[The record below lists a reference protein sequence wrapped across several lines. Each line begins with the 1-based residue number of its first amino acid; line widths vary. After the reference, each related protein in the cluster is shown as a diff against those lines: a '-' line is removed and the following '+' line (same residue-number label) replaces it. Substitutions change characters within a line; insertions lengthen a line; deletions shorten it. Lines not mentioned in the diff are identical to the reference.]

1 MSVGSAVSTS
11 RHLVRRGGESNFAV
25 PPAFVD
31 RSKGFRRWAIVGE
44 ESPAV
49 HTGFAICT
57 LEAGGWVA
65 AHVHSYEETVY
76 LLEGEAELTT
86 TEGTFRL
93 RGGDYGVIPVGVI
106 HSWRGLPK
114 GARWAQMMAPQPRAR
129 FGSDT
134 YFPKE
139 GSVPPTERVGEG
151 IGVPIDVRDPR
162 TRSFGHIEASNMD
175 VSKQTQDQLA
185 VSASM
190 RTALLAYSGI
200 TVKMMVDSDLGAQLS
215 TMFMVQYEPNGVAG
229 QHDHPF
235 EETYLIVEGSV
246 DATFDGEGYRMEAG
260 DVAFAG
266 VGFALAETSSITGAL
281 GGVGKVEH
289 LVLAAIERDE
299 NKVRDFNTERALRL
313 VTLKLVGY
321 TEVIHAL
328 VSRLKD
334 DSSILLFGG
343 GAKDKP
349 YPGSTMVTTVNA
361 AVTGL
366 VRALVMELA
375 PVRVNAIHPGIVGD
389 SPYWSSKP
397 APVLEGHR
405 SKTPTGRLPTM
416 ADILDAALF
425 LLTNRSV
432 NGINLPVDGGWHFMT
447 W

>member
-1 MSVGSAVSTS
+1 MADPGCVVVVGGTSGLGKEVARHFAQQGAEVIVSGRDAQRAATVA
-11 RHLVRRGGESNFAV
+11 RELGG
-25 PPAFVD
+25 
-31 RSKGFRRWAIVGE
+31 
-44 ESPAV
+44 
-49 HTGFAICT
+49 
-57 LEAGGWVA
+57 
-65 AHVHSYEETVY
+65 
-76 LLEGEAELTT
+76 
-86 TEGTFRL
+86 GTR
-93 RGGDYGVIPVGVI
+93 
-106 HSWRGLPK
+106 
-114 GARWAQMMAPQPRAR
+114 
-129 FGSDT
+129 
-134 YFPKE
+134 
-139 GSVPPTERVGEG
+139 G
-151 IGVPIDVRDPR
+151 IG
-162 TRSFGHIEASNMD
+162 
-175 VSKQTQDQLA
+175 
-185 VSASM
+185 
-190 RTALLAYSGI
+190 
-200 TVKMMVDSDLGAQLS
+200 
-215 TMFMVQYEPNGVAG
+215 
-229 QHDHPF
+229 
-235 EETYLIVEGSV
+235 
-246 DATFDGEGYRMEAG
+246 FD
-260 DVAFAG
+260 
-266 VGFALAETSSITGAL
+266 LAEPSRIIGAL
-281 GGVGKVEH
+281 SGVGKVDH

-313 VTLKLVGY
+313 VTLKLIGY

-432 NGINLPVDGGWHFMT
+432 NGINLAVDGGWHFMT